1 MKYSFHPEAE
11 AEFNQAI
18 DYYENCAEGL
28 GYDFLYREADY
39 VFLVSSGSQ
48 EYEEKSK

>member
-28 GYDFLYREADY
+28 GYEKIKIIPC
-39 VFLVSSGSQ
+39 G
-48 EYEEKSK
+48 EKSEKRRTRQVLA